1 MNVRESGGAK
11 VVLCVLGEWVGCVWI
26 TNIVLN
32 IYKKSAILFE
42 PDCALVLNLKK
53 SRIKPQLG
61 SACRDGGGLIR
72 LKGGR
77 MMCSEL

>member
-32 IYKKSAILFE
+32 IYKKSAILLE
-42 PDCALVLNLKK
+42 YYL
-53 SRIKPQLG
+53 S
-61 SACRDGGGLIR
+61 LIVR
-72 LKGGR
+72 
-77 MMCSEL
+77 